1 MANGKT
7 DGQHEDRNET
17 VANGKTDGQHE
28 DRNEKYGHD
37 CSDCPKSQHE
47 QRKPEKLKKCEN
59 PQKPN
64 TNTSS
69 RTFAR
74 FMPDNLHSYLMS
86 SKGHV
91 SLITMDID
99 DKSALA
105 PVEEFLRENG
115 IPRTI
120 VETRG
125 GYHLFFDVRYSSA
138 LFSKPKFRE
147 FTKLHSTGDIFCP
160 IPGTYQG
167 GFPVRFV
174 D

>member
-1 MANGKT
+1 
-7 DGQHEDRNET
+7 
-17 VANGKTDGQHE
+17 
-28 DRNEKYGHD
+28 
-37 CSDCPKSQHE
+37 
-47 QRKPEKLKKCEN
+47 
-59 PQKPN
+59 
-64 TNTSS
+64 
-69 RTFAR
+69 
-74 FMPDNLHSYLMS
+74 MS

-91 SLITMDID
+91 SLLTMDID

-105 PVEEFLRENG
+105 PVEEFLREIG
-115 IPRTI
+115 IPRTL

-125 GYHLFFDVRYSSA
+125 GYHLFLDVKYSAA

-147 FTKLHSTGDIFCP
+147 FTKLHSTGDTFCP